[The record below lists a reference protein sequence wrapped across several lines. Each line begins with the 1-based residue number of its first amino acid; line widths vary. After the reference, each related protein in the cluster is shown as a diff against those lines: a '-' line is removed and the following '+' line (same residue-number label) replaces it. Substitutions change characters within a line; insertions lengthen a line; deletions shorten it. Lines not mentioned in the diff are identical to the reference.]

1 MRRKENMFFGV
12 IGNRDYIKLRGYKR
26 PFWEFLDEQPVGW
39 LSSLVYKRRDV
50 PADKPMIW
58 DCGAWSYR
66 LKDEPDYTPQQCVDL
81 YREYAPAKSICI
93 APDHMLIPG
102 VDAQKRREINLR
114 NASEFLL
121 VCDKVHTPMATI
133 HGESIGERVDVA
145 LALRA
150 EGYRHLAVGGI
161 AAQAAR
167 KAMATEIVQ
176 TLRAAVPDVHL
187 HVLGLSSPEYAKRWH
202 QIGVNSFDGSS
213 HFKQAFTAGA
223 FYTQEGMK
231 LTKHQAARPGN
242 EECIGIVAPEC
253 YCRACTL
260 LREDGV
266 DTRTYGSNENNMG
279 RAAHNMNMLMK
290 AQKAAIRRRI
300 VVVACCGKKLPYAA
314 PAKDLYQSELFRKSR
329 RYAEQHGD
337 QWLIL
342 SALHGVVYPDETIEP
357 YDVTLNDMGADAR
370 RKWSHKIA
378 EQLQDYQNDQITV
391 LAGSAYCGW
400 IDQFQN
406 VTRPMEGLGIGQ
418 QLAHLLSTTT
428 DQENLF

>member
-1 MRRKENMFFGV
+1 MFFGV
-12 IGNRDYIKLRGYKR
+12 IGNRDYIKLRGDKR
-26 PFWEFLDEQPVGW
+26 PFWEFLDEQPTGW

-81 YREYAPAKSICI
+81 YREYAPAGSICI

-102 VDAQKRREINLR
+102 VDTPKRRAINLR

-121 VCDKVHTPMATI
+121 VCDEAHIPMATI

-145 LALRA
+145 LALRS
-150 EGYRHLAVGGI
+150 EGYRHLAIGGI

-176 TLRAAVPDVHL
+176 TLRAAVPDVYL

-223 FYTQEGMK
+223 FYIQDGMK
-231 LTKHQAARPGN
+231 LIKHQAARPGN
-242 EECIGIVAPEC
+242 DECVGIVAPEC
-253 YCRACTL
+253 HCRACTL

-290 AQKAAIRRRI
+290 AQKAAIRQHI
-300 VVVACCGKKLPYAA
+300 VLVACCGKKLSYAA

-337 QWLIL
+337 KWLIL
-342 SALHGVVYPDETIEP
+342 SALHGVVHPDATIEP

-370 RKWSHKIA
+370 RQWSNKIA
-378 EQLQDYQNDQITV
+378 KQLQDYQNDQITV

-400 IDQFQN
+400 VNQFNN

-418 QLAHLLSTTT
+418 QLAYLLSTTT
-428 DQENLF
+428 NQENLF